1 MADQFQAPPF
11 RSEVVKDPEDL
22 LKQNFFT
29 AHWTGWLLQLYK
41 IIRFSGLASNY
52 QASLPGISVTITTAA
67 LTGAGTQGSM
77 TFTNG
82 ILTSQTQA
90 T

>member
-1 MADQFQAPPF
+1 MAAIFQDPPKQSDIVGEGSSPNKVGVNWFNWF
-11 RSEVVKDPEDL
+11 RRI
-22 LKQNFFT
+22 KQI
-29 AHWTGWLLQLYK
+29 LD
-41 IIRFSGLASNY
+41 FSGLPAN
-52 QASLPGISVTITTAA
+52 QAANLPGISVTITTAA

-82 ILTSQTQA
+82 ILTAQTQA